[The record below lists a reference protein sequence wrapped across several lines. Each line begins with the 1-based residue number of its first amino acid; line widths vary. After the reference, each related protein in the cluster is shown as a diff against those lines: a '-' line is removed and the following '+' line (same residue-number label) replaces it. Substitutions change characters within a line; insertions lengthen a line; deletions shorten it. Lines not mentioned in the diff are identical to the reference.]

1 LIAPVILG
9 LSLLSAGLVAL
20 LAYLDLSIGAVFRSE
35 GSLTAPILSITT
47 ANTVNPPAYT
57 ASSPDAQPELIRSA
71 KALLA
76 HPPLAQYGLPRLITV
91 PGSLDAAVQA
101 FEDDERRRPSTRRTD
116 PGVSLD
122 DAIAAVQSEHT
133 ANVAGS
139 DVFASP
145 FGKPK

>member
-1 LIAPVILG
+1 
-9 LSLLSAGLVAL
+9 
-20 LAYLDLSIGAVFRSE
+20 
-35 GSLTAPILSITT
+35 LSITT
-47 ANTVNPPAYT
+47 ANTVNPPAYA

-91 PGSLDAAVQA
+91 PGSLEAAVQA
-101 FEDDERRRPSTRRTD
+101 FEDGERRPSTRRTD

-122 DAIAAVQSEHT
+122 DAIAAVLSERA
-133 ANVAGS
+133 ANVVSS
-139 DVFASP
+139 DVFANP